1 MIYELKKEN
10 TKFFPKKDINDNI
23 DKFIAWIGFFI
34 SDFLL
39 EYSLNL
45 FEMFKENYQNDPE
58 KYVAFEIFDS
68 WKDQTNRRNEL
79 EDKNKA
85 QFCIESIL
93 MFLIKI
99 LFLRICEDKGIYP
112 HSLKKIVLY
121 GRTALLNNEI
131 KDDDV
136 LNSIFKRII
145 ELSPNYFNYGVLHWH
160 LTQDK
165 IFNEYLNRIIDF
177 FYRFDFK
184 NLDWDILGNIYE
196 KCIFKERR
204 KSLGQFYTPIEII
217 DYILEKTGYRASSEI
232 ENLKVI
238 DPCCGSGSFLIRA
251 IKKLIERYKIKY
263 QTDIFSPKQAENVL
277 KSITNNIYGFE
288 INNFA
293 CFLAKMNIIFQ
304 IIELYYL
311 VLKNNNSYKQDPFH
325 ILNIDVLNLKFTEI
339 EPLIGSIKPDI
350 VVGNPP
356 YVFIRDLPES
366 ERKRIQA
373 LELETNKG
381 QWDLYQLFIEIGI
394 KLLNEGGYFGYIVP
408 DSILANSER
417 GVVREFINNNCNIE
431 IVHHV
436 GKKFKMP
443 VVSNVILIL
452 QKASEPNYD
461 TETNLIFSSDERE
474 IVNTIQQREIKE
486 NWDYKF
492 YLHLSKED
500 DKLIKKLKEFPTIE
514 EIDKNN
520 PKINIKISRGVEL
533 TKKGKIFYCSNCKIY
548 YPLPEK
554 QNKCRICGNDF
565 VVNSIETIVN
575 EKKIDENYKLF
586 VSDLN
591 RYKIQKYQYIAINKE
606 GINYKNPEIYLP
618 NRIIV
623 RQLSESGLICA
634 TIEPE
639 GAYTSQSIYNI
650 NTNLNPYYLL
660 GIINSKL
667 MSYYFSK
674 IFGSYKSLF
683 PRILIEYIKKL
694 PLAIADKNIE
704 SQIEN
709 LIKKILNL
717 NIKEVNEGKKF
728 CLMDFQ
734 PQIDSLVFNLY
745 GLNLSEK
752 LLVRN
757 FFDAI

>member
-1 MIYELKKEN
+1 MKNENTQFSLKKN
-10 TKFFPKKDINDNI
+10 INENI
-23 DKFIAWIGFFI
+23 DKFVAWIGFFI

-45 FEMFKENYQNDPE
+45 FEKFKESYQKDPE
-58 KYVAFEIFDS
+58 KYNAFEIFDS
-68 WKDQTNRRNEL
+68 WKNQTNRKNEL
-79 EDKNKA
+79 EDKNKT

-99 LFLRICEDKGIYP
+99 LFLKICEDKGLYP
-112 HSLKKIVLY
+112 HSLKKITLY
-121 GRTALLNNEI
+121 GKNALLNNGIE
-131 KDDDV
+131 DDDV

-145 ELSPNYFNYGVLHWH
+145 ELSPNYFNYGVLDWH

-165 IFNEYLNRIIDF
+165 NFDKYLNRIIDF
-177 FYRFDFK
+177 FYQFDFK
-184 NLDWDILGNIYE
+184 NLDQDIFGNIYE
-196 KCIFKERR
+196 RCISEEKR

-263 QTDIFSPKQAENVL
+263 QTEIFSPDQAENVL

-288 INNFA
+288 INNFS
-293 CFLAKMNIIFQ
+293 CFLARMNIIFQ
-304 IIELYYL
+304 IIDLYYL
-311 VLKNNNSYKQDPFH
+311 VLNNGILYRQDPFH
-325 ILNIDVLNLKFTEI
+325 IFNIDVLNLKFTRI
-339 EPLIGSIKPDI
+339 EPLIGNIKFDI

-356 YVFIRDLPES
+356 YIFIRDLPVS
-366 ERKRIQA
+366 ERERIQS
-373 LELETNKG
+373 LEFETSKG

-394 KLLNEGGYFGYIVP
+394 KLLKERGYFGYIVP

-417 GVVREFINNNCNIE
+417 GIIREYIYKNCNIE

-436 GKKFKMP
+436 GKKFETP

-452 QKASEPNYD
+452 QKTSKPDFD
-461 TETNLIFSSDERE
+461 TETQLIFSSNETD
-474 IVNTIQQREIKE
+474 IINKIQQREIKE
-486 NWDYKF
+486 SWDYKF

-500 DKLIKKLKEFPTIE
+500 DQLIQKLKRFPTLE

-520 PKINIKISRGVEL
+520 PELDIKISRGVEL
-533 TKKGKIFYCSNCKIY
+533 TKKGSIFYCSTCRTY

-554 QNKCRICGNDF
+554 QNSCNKCGTAFTDS
-565 VVNSIETIVN
+565 SIETIVN
-575 EKKIDENYKLF
+575 EEKINENYKLF

-591 RYKIQKYQYIAINKE
+591 RYKIQRYQYIEISKE
-606 GINYKNPEIYLP
+606 GINYKNPEIYVP
-618 NRIIV
+618 NRVII
-623 RQLSESGLICA
+623 RQLSEGRLICA

-660 GIINSKL
+660 GIINSKII
-667 MSYYFSK
+667 SYYFAK
-674 IFGSYKSLF
+674 IFGSYKTLF

-694 PLAIADKNIE
+694 PLVLAEKNIE
-704 SQIEN
+704 EQIAK
-709 LIKKILNL
+709 LVKKILDL
-717 NIKEVNEGKKF
+717 NKREINEGKKF
-728 CLMDFQ
+728 CIMDFQ
-734 PQIDSLVFNLY
+734 PQIDSLIFNLY
-745 GLNLSEK
+745 GLDLSEK
-752 LLVRN
+752 LLIRN
-757 FFDAI
+757 FFGED